1 MILVQ
6 LGLRAPLVW
15 LGPLVAMERME
26 FLDPRDLGA
35 TEDHKESEVS
45 LDLLGPKA

>member
-6 LGLRAPLVW
+6 LDLRGPLVW

-26 FLDPRDLGA
+26 FQDPRDLGA
-35 TEDHKESEVS
+35 TEDHKEYEVS
-45 LDLLGPKA
+45 LDLQGPKA